1 MDDAALATD
10 LKPVEYDEDFALW
23 ARDQARLLE
32 QRRFDALDLQN
43 LVEEVES
50 LGRNDRRE
58 LKSRLE
64 VLLMHL
70 LKWKFQ
76 PEQLALGRKSWRQ
89 TIVEQRSQIRL
100 VLEDSPSLRRWL
112 RDPDWTRSIWEVAAV
127 KAADETDLELAKF
140 PREPIWSFDE
150 ILAWSF
156 YPE

>member
-1 MDDAALATD
+1 MDDAVLAPD
-10 LKPVEYDEDFALW
+10 LKPADYHEDFALW

-32 QRRFDALDLQN
+32 QRRFDALDLGN

-64 VLLMHL
+64 VLLSHL

-76 PEQLALGRKSWRQ
+76 PEQLVLSRKSWRR
-89 TIVEQRSQIRL
+89 TIAEQRSQIQL

-112 RDPDWTRSIWEVAAV
+112 RDPDWTRSVWEAAAV

-140 PREPIWSFDE
+140 PEDPIWSFDQ
-150 ILAWSF
+150 ILAGSF
-156 YPE
+156 YPG

>member
-1 MDDAALATD
+1 MDDAVLAPD
-10 LKPVEYDEDFALW
+10 VKPVGYDEDFALW

-32 QRRFDALDLQN
+32 ERRFDALDLGN

-50 LGRNDRRE
+50 LSRNDRRE
-58 LKSRLE
+58 LKSRIE

-76 PEQLALGRKSWRQ
+76 PEQLALSRKSWRQ

-100 VLEDSPSLRRWL
+100 VLEDSPSLLRWL
-112 RDPDWTRSIWEVAAV
+112 GDPDWTRSAWEVAAV

-140 PREPIWSFDE
+140 PEQPTWSVDE